1 MTTQSDSPKTFEA
14 GEDMDAF
21 LRVVISNDG
30 TVMLADAVD
39 YGIGVTQ
46 KDSDDG
52 ESVAVRLDSH
62 GGSSKMTAS
71 GAIIAGRKVYAA
83 ASGKIAATGTNVIG
97 TAIDAASG
105 NGSVIEV
112 LPHVSCQQS
121 SSSSSSSSSS

>member
-1 MTTQSDSPKTFEA
+1 MTIQSNSPRTFEA

-21 LRVVISNDG
+21 LRVVISADG

-52 ESVAVRLDSH
+52 ESVAVRLDGH
-62 GGSSKMTAS
+62 GGTSKMTAS
-71 GAIIAGRKVYAA
+71 AAISAGDLVYAA
-83 ASGKIAATGTNVIG
+83 ASGKIAATGTKLIG

-112 LPHVSCQQS
+112 LPHVSRQQS